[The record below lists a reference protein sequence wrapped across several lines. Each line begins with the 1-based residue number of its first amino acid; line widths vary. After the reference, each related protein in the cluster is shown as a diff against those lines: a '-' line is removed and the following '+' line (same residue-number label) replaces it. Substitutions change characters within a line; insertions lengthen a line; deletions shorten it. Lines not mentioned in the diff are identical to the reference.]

1 MSQTTQHD
9 LIGITDVAA
18 KIPGFIGKVPN
29 LLSGLKQ
36 AYLRT
41 PNTPAGLG
49 IAFEKAVQRNPDG
62 CALLF
67 EDQKYTYNKLNA
79 WANQIAHY
87 YLALGAQKGDVIA
100 VMIENRSELVATII
114 ALAKIGVTAAL
125 VNTAQTGK
133 VLVHSV
139 NLVKPIALISGEE
152 CRAAVDAV
160 RGDLNLAADRFHWFA
175 DQATRQHAG
184 TAPQGYINLAEAI
197 QEFPTFNT
205 PATRSVK
212 GKDGLF
218 YIYTSGTTGL
228 PKAVIFTNSRWT
240 LAYGTYGHVLN
251 LNEKDVMYVTLPLYH
266 ATGTVVCWCGV
277 IAGASTLALRRKFS
291 TSSFW
296 KDVQKFDASAIG
308 YVGELCRYLM
318 DAPPSELEKG
328 HRVKK
333 MIGNGMR
340 PNIWDKFKQR
350 FGIEEVL
357 ELYASSEGNVGFSNV
372 FNFDNTVGFSPTPY
386 AIIQFDKE
394 KNEPVRNQKG
404 WCMKVKKG
412 EVGLLVGK
420 ITRRSPFD
428 GYTDTEKNKS
438 VIIPDLFKHGDAYFN
453 TGDLVRDI
461 GFRHAQFVDRLGD
474 TYRWKGENVSTTEV
488 ENIVSEYSKISE
500 AVVYGVEIPNTN
512 GRAGMAAITLTD
524 HAALDEADCKQM
536 AAEFKKNLPAY
547 AVPVFLRVQQKV
559 ETTGTFKYQKNK
571 LKEQAFDPNQ
581 TDERILVLLPGHDA
595 YCDVSADI
603 FANIQAYKYRF

>member
-1 MSQTTQHD
+1 MNQTIQHD
-9 LIGITDVAA
+9 LIGMTEVVA
-18 KIPGFIGKVPN
+18 KIPGFISKVPN

-41 PNTPAGLG
+41 PNSPAGLG
-49 IAFEKAVQRNPDG
+49 IAFEKAVKRNPTG
-62 CALLF
+62 YALLF
-67 EDQKYTYNKLNA
+67 EDQKYTYTELNQ

-87 YLALGAQKGDVIA
+87 YLALGAKKGDVIA
-100 VMIENRSELVATII
+100 VMVENRSELVATIV
-114 ALAKIGVTAAL
+114 ALAKIGVTTAL
-125 VNTAQTGK
+125 VNTAQIGK
-133 VLVHSV
+133 VLAHSV
-139 NLVKPIALISGEE
+139 NLVNPIALIVGDE
-152 CRAAVDAV
+152 CRQAVDDI
-160 RGDLNLAADRFHWFA
+160 RQDLNLPEDRFYWFA
-175 DQATRQHAG
+175 DQATRQDVG
-184 TAPQGYINLAEAI
+184 RAPQGYINLAEAI
-197 QEFPTFNT
+197 QSFPTFNT
-205 PATRSVK
+205 PTTHSVK

-251 LNEKDVMYVTLPLYH
+251 LNTDDVMYVTLPLYH

-277 IAGASTLALRRKFS
+277 IAGASTLAIRRKFS

-318 DAPPSELEKG
+318 DAPSCPLEKG

-394 KNEPVRNQKG
+394 KNEPVRNAKG
-404 WCMKVKKG
+404 WCLKVKKG

-428 GYTDTEKNKS
+428 GYTDAEKNKS
-438 VIIPDLFKHGDAYFN
+438 VILKDVFKQGDAYFN

-474 TYRWKGENVSTTEV
+474 TFRWKGENVSTTEV
-488 ENIVSEYSKISE
+488 ENMVSEYEKIAE

-512 GRAGMAAITLTD
+512 GRAGMAAITLAD
-524 HAALDEADCKQM
+524 HAELTAEDCQKM
-536 AAEFKKNLPAY
+536 ATAFKKCLPAY
-547 AVPVFLRVQQKV
+547 AVPLFLRVQKQV
-559 ETTGTFKYQKNK
+559 ETTGTFKYQKNN
-571 LKEQAFDPNQ
+571 LKEQSFNPEN
-581 TDERILVLLPGHDA
+581 TDERILVLLPNSDA
-595 YCDVSADI
+595 YCDLSADI
-603 FANIQAYKYRF
+603 FDNIQAYQYRF

>member
-9 LIGITDVAA
+9 LIGIADVAA
-18 KIPGFIGKVPN
+18 KIPAFISKVPN

-41 PNTPAGLG
+41 PNTSAGLG
-49 IAFEKAVQRNPDG
+49 IAFEKAVKRNPKG
-62 CALLF
+62 YALYF
-67 EDQKYTYNKLNA
+67 EEQRYTYNELNE
-79 WANQIAHY
+79 WANQIGHY
-87 YLALGAQKGDVIA
+87 YLALGAKKGDVIA
-100 VMIENRSELVATII
+100 VMIENRSELVATIV
-114 ALAKIGVTAAL
+114 ALAKIGVTSAL
-125 VNTAQTGK
+125 VNTSQVGK
-133 VLVHSV
+133 VLTHSI
-139 NLVKPIALISGEE
+139 NLVNPIAVIVGEE
-152 CRAAVDAV
+152 CRQAVEEI
-160 RGDLNLAADRFHWFA
+160 RNDLSVAADRLHWFA
-175 DQATRQHAG
+175 DQATRVDAG
-184 TAPQGYINLAEAI
+184 KAPKGFLNLAVAI
-197 QEFPTFNT
+197 DEFPKFNT
-205 PATRSVK
+205 PTTASVK

-251 LNEKDVMYVTLPLYH
+251 LNKDDVMYVTLPLYH

-277 IAGASTLALRRKFS
+277 IAGSATLALRRKFS

-318 DAPPSELEKG
+318 DAPHSDLEKG

-340 PNIWDKFKQR
+340 PNIWDKFKER
-350 FGIEEVL
+350 FGVEEVL

-394 KNEPVRNQKG
+394 KNEAVHDAKG
-404 WCMKVKKG
+404 RCIKVKKG
-412 EVGLLVGK
+412 EVGLLIGK

-438 VIIPDLFKHGDAYFN
+438 VIMKDVFKHGDSYFN

-474 TYRWKGENVSTTEV
+474 TFRWKGENVSTTEV
-488 ENIVSEYSKISE
+488 ENMVSEYDKIAE
-500 AVVYGVEIPNTN
+500 AVVYGVEIPDTN

-524 HAALDEADCKQM
+524 GTELNEQDCSEMVLQ
-536 AAEFKKNLPAY
+536 FKKCLPAY
-547 AVPVFLRVQQKV
+547 AVPVFLRVQKKV

-571 LKEQAFDPNQ
+571 LKEQAFDPKQ
-581 TDERILVLLPGHDA
+581 TDERLLVLLPNATA
-595 YCDVSADI
+595 YCDLTPEI
-603 FANIQAYKYRF
+603 YANIQAYKYRF

>member
-1 MSQTTQHD
+1 MSHNTEN

-18 KIPGFIGKVPN
+18 RLPKFIAKVPN
-29 LLSGLKQ
+29 LISGLTQ

-49 IAFEKAVQRNPDG
+49 IAFEKAVKRNPTG
-62 CALLF
+62 LALLF
-67 EDQKYTYNKLNA
+67 EDQQITYTALND

-87 YLALGAQKGDVIA
+87 YLSLGVQKGDVIA
-100 VMIENRSELVATII
+100 VMLENRPEYI
-114 ALAKIGVTAAL
+114 ASVLGLAKIGVTIAL
-125 VNTAQTGK
+125 LNTSQTGK
-133 VLVHSV
+133 VLAHSI
-139 NLVKPIALISGEE
+139 NLVKPIAVIAGDE
-152 CRAAVDAV
+152 CHAAIQAI
-160 RGDLNLAADRFHWFA
+160 RNDLALPADRFYWFA
-175 DQATRQHAG
+175 NTPTRMDAG
-184 TAPQGYINLAEAI
+184 TAPDAWQNLAQVIDA
-197 QEFPTFNT
+197 FAKFNPST
-205 PATRSVK
+205 TKQVL

-251 LNEKDVMYVTLPLYH
+251 LNEKDVMYCTLPLYH
-266 ATGTVVCWCGV
+266 ATGIVVCWCGV
-277 IAGASTLALRRKFS
+277 IAGSATLAIRRKYS

-296 KDVQKFDASAIG
+296 KDVQKFDASAFG

-318 DAPPSELEKG
+318 DAPVSELEKG

-340 PNIWDKFKQR
+340 SNIWNKFKER
-350 FGIEEVL
+350 FGIEEIL

-386 AIIQFDKE
+386 AVIQFDKE
-394 KNEPVRNQKG
+394 KNEPIRDKNG
-404 WCMKVKKG
+404 FCIKVKKG

-428 GYTDTEKNKS
+428 GYTDPEKNKA
-438 VIIPDLFKHGDAYFN
+438 VIMQNVLKKGDAYFN

-474 TYRWKGENVSTTEV
+474 TFRWKGENVSTTQV
-488 ENIVSEYSKISE
+488 ENIVSEYDKIAE

-512 GRAGMAAITLTD
+512 GRAGMAAITLHD
-524 HAALDEADCKQM
+524 HDVLDEHDLTEMYACYK
-536 AAEFKKNLPAY
+536 AALPAY
-547 AVPVFLRVQQKV
+547 AIPVFLRVQSKI
-559 ETTGTFKYQKNK
+559 ETTGTFKHQKNK
-571 LKEQAFDPNQ
+571 LKQEGFDLSQ
-581 TDERILVLLPGHDA
+581 TDERILVLLPGNTA
-595 YCDVSADI
+595 YCDLTPEIYS
-603 FANIQAYKYRF
+603 NIQSYKYRF

>member
-1 MSQTTQHD
+1 MNQTIQHD
-9 LIGITDVAA
+9 LIGMTEVVA
-18 KIPGFIGKVPN
+18 KIPGFISKVPN

-41 PNTPAGLG
+41 PNSPAGLG
-49 IAFEKAVQRNPDG
+49 IAFEKAVKRNPTG
-62 CALLF
+62 YALLF
-67 EDQKYTYNKLNA
+67 EDQKYTYTELNQ

-87 YLALGAQKGDVIA
+87 YLALGAKKGDVIA
-100 VMIENRSELVATII
+100 VMVENRSELVATIV
-114 ALAKIGVTAAL
+114 ALAKIGVTTAL
-125 VNTAQTGK
+125 VNTAQIGK
-133 VLVHSV
+133 VLAHSV
-139 NLVKPIALISGEE
+139 NLVNPIALIVGDE
-152 CRAAVDAV
+152 CRQAVDDI
-160 RGDLNLAADRFHWFA
+160 RQDLHLPEDRFYWFA
-175 DQATRQHAG
+175 DQATRQDVG
-184 TAPQGYINLAEAI
+184 RAPQGYINLAEAI
-197 QEFPTFNT
+197 QAFPTFNT
-205 PATRSVK
+205 PTTHSVK

-251 LNEKDVMYVTLPLYH
+251 LNTDDVMYVTLPLYH

-277 IAGASTLALRRKFS
+277 IAGASALAIRRKFS

-318 DAPPSELEKG
+318 DAPPCPLEKG

-394 KNEPVRNQKG
+394 KNEPVRNAKG
-404 WCMKVKKG
+404 WCLKVKKG

-428 GYTDTEKNKS
+428 GYTDAEKNKS
-438 VIIPDLFKHGDAYFN
+438 VILKDVFKQGDAYFN

-474 TYRWKGENVSTTEV
+474 TFRWKGENVSTTEV
-488 ENIVSEYSKISE
+488 ENMVSEYEKIAE

-512 GRAGMAAITLTD
+512 GRAGMAAITLAD
-524 HAALDEADCKQM
+524 HAELTAEDCQKM
-536 AAEFKKNLPAY
+536 ATAFKKCLPAY
-547 AVPVFLRVQQKV
+547 AVPLFLRVQKQV
-559 ETTGTFKYQKNK
+559 ETTGTFKYQKNN
-571 LKEQAFDPNQ
+571 LKEQSFNPEN
-581 TDERILVLLPGHDA
+581 TDERILVILPNSDA
-595 YCDVSADI
+595 YCDLSADI
-603 FANIQAYKYRF
+603 FDNIQAYQYRF